1 VAENNEIIIKAIRL
15 KSRFFFAPVNT
26 GLALHGCPTPE
37 LISFHALR
45 SNNYTGIN
53 YVGNVSIDAELVTNP
68 NTLYITPGMENFGRL
83 AAAIEAGGSV
93 PGVQI
98 ACLKSK
104 YETQRKWMNKD
115 PLTYLNNIRE
125 EIKTLNYQDIKKII
139 ASFQTGIRQ
148 LYESG
153 FRAIQLHGAHGYFLN
168 SFLSSTINKRED
180 QFGKDRMLIIR
191 EILDGI
197 ASITPHCIIDLRVSV
212 FEMEIGKINER
223 HMQFLDEIVGING
236 IDIISI
242 SNGVYNINKKIIYP
256 GKEYKDTFMMEVLS
270 EYINRQTGKYWNIA
284 GNVRDIENLM
294 STPENITFSIGRSL
308 IADPDYIKKHFE
320 MRKSEIIECLYKNKC
335 HYFSRNATHIECG
348 VNAKIY

>member
-1 VAENNEIIIKAIRL
+1 MAENNEITLKGIGL

-26 GLALHGCPTPE
+26 GLAINGCPSPE

-45 SNNYTGIN
+45 SNIYTGIN
-53 YVGNVSIDAELVTNP
+53 YVGNVAIDAQMVTNA
-68 NTLYITPGMENFGRL
+68 NTLFITPGMENFGNL

-93 PGVQI
+93 PGAQI

-115 PLTYLNNIRE
+115 PLTYLDYIRE
-125 EIKTLNYQDIKKII
+125 EIKNLDNQDIKKII
-139 ASFQTGIRQ
+139 TSFQTGVRQ

-168 SFLSSTINKRED
+168 NFLSPAINKRQDE
-180 QFGKDRMLIIR
+180 FGKDRTLIVR

-197 ASITPHCIIDLRVSV
+197 ASITPNCIIDLRVSV
-212 FEMEIGKINER
+212 FETEIAELNEQ
-223 HMQFLDEIVGING
+223 HLQFLDKIVAING

-242 SNGVYNINKKIIYP
+242 SNGLYNINKKMIYP
-256 GKEYKDTFMMEVLS
+256 GKEYADTFMMGILS
-270 EYINRQTGKYWNIA
+270 DYVNKQPGKNWNIA
-284 GNVRDIENLM
+284 GNVRDISNLLD
-294 STPENITFSIGRSL
+294 SPENISFSIGRPL
-308 IADPDYIKKHFE
+308 IADPDFIRKHFE
-320 MRKSEIIECLYKNKC
+320 GRKPEIIECIYKNKC
-335 HYFSRNATHIECG
+335 HYFSRNASHIECG